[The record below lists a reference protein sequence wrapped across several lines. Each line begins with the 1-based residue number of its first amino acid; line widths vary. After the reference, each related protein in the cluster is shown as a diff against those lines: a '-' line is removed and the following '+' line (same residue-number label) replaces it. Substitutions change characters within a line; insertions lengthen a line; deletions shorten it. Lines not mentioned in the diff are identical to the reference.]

1 MKNTGIP
8 PRLPFLLPLL
18 FLLLFGADL
27 AADIPAFAAEPLRI
41 VITKSAFTLEVFEG
55 PERVATYRVA
65 IGKKPG
71 DKKAPGD
78 LRTPEGEFRVVS
90 IENSAAWTH
99 DFGDG
104 KGPVKGAY
112 GPWFVR
118 LETGWKGIGIHGT
131 HDPASLGTAA
141 TEGCIRLE
149 NSDLVRLV
157 TRLPIGTK
165 VEIRP

>member
-1 MKNTGIP
+1 M
-8 PRLPFLLPLL
+8 
-18 FLLLFGADL
+18 
-27 AADIPAFAAEPLRI
+27 
-41 VITKSAFTLEVFEG
+41 
-55 PERVATYRVA
+55 
-65 IGKKPG
+65 
-71 DKKAPGD
+71 
-78 LRTPEGEFRVVS
+78 
-90 IENSAAWTH
+90 
-99 DFGDG
+99 
-104 KGPVKGAY
+104 
-112 GPWFVR
+112 R